1 MISNFEMF
9 RTNVNHIGSGPLID
23 VNNVS
28 LKNVNSEGKT
38 EKSAFDN
45 MLLQA
50 MDYVNGKQN
59 ASDDVVQKLI
69 TDPDS
74 VDVHDV
80 TIAMAEANLSLSM
93 AQNVIDRLIKGWN
106 EKMNA
111 FAPHRQEGP
120 VKRLRRL

>member
-50 MDYVNGKQN
+50 MYYVNDK
-59 ASDDVVQKLI
+59 
-69 TDPDS
+69 
-74 VDVHDV
+74 
-80 TIAMAEANLSLSM
+80 
-93 AQNVIDRLIKGWN
+93 
-106 EKMNA
+106 
-111 FAPHRQEGP
+111 
-120 VKRLRRL
+120 

>member
-9 RTNVNHIGSGPLID
+9 RTDINHIGSSPLRD
-23 VNNVS
+23 VNNLNGKKTS
-28 LKNVNSEGKT
+28 VNGKT

-59 ASDDVVQKLI
+59 ATTDVSQKLI

-93 AQNVIDRLIKGWN
+93 AQSVIDRLIKGWN
-106 EKMNA
+106 EITTT
-111 FAPHRQEGP
+111 R
-120 VKRLRRL
+120 

>member
-80 TIAMAEANLSLSM
+80 TIAMAEASLSLSM

-106 EKMNA
+106 EITTT
-111 FAPHRQEGP
+111 R
-120 VKRLRRL
+120 

>member
-50 MDYVNGKQN
+50 MDYVNGKQH
-59 ASDDVVQKLI
+59 ASDDVAQKLI

-106 EKMNA
+106 EITTT
-111 FAPHRQEGP
+111 R
-120 VKRLRRL
+120 

>member
-1 MISNFEMF
+1 
-9 RTNVNHIGSGPLID
+9 
-23 VNNVS
+23 
-28 LKNVNSEGKT
+28 
-38 EKSAFDN
+38 

-59 ASDDVVQKLI
+59 ATTEVSQKLI

-93 AQNVIDRLIKGWN
+93 AQSVIDRLIKGWN
-106 EKMNA
+106 EITTT
-111 FAPHRQEGP
+111 R
-120 VKRLRRL
+120 